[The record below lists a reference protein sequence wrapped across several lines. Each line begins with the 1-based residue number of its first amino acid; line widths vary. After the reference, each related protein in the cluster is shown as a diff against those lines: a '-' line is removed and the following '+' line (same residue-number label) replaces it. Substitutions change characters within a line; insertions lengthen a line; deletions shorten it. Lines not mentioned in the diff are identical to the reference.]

1 VRRSTRQA
9 SEQGSHCQA
18 AAPITN
24 KNPEAS
30 KSDKYDRN
38 FSRATCDLSRRFWS
52 LSSPFI
58 FMKSA
63 SAAQAS
69 LLEFWNTFVAPPCP
83 PGYFDQQ
90 CAAAAFSPNTVRLHP
105 DFNQPYNA
113 MSLFDIAPPPGPPP
127 PYSDVHGGRVG
138 GAARASGGDLGDGLT
153 LHDGR
158 LVGGGRGVGGA
169 ARASG
174 GDLGDGLTLHD
185 GRLVVE
191 VAHS

>member
-1 VRRSTRQA
+1 
-9 SEQGSHCQA
+9 
-18 AAPITN
+18 
-24 KNPEAS
+24 
-30 KSDKYDRN
+30 
-38 FSRATCDLSRRFWS
+38 
-52 LSSPFI
+52 
-58 FMKSA
+58 
-63 SAAQAS
+63 
-69 LLEFWNTFVAPPCP
+69 
-83 PGYFDQQ
+83 
-90 CAAAAFSPNTVRLHP
+90 
-105 DFNQPYNA
+105 